1 MRSTVICTAVDT
13 VCDAVGNAAALTFA
27 PNPLS
32 LGLCLRPFRACVPAI
47 ARAYVS
53 IAQPIPSGKPLPA
66 EENCRDH
73 QADLPAQQPSS
84 FEDARLPPA
93 YEHPRWPR
101 NPGCTPSQ
109 GPRPPLRLS
118 FREVLPRSN
127 RMVNPADFRL
137 AIRSGSRAGQQ
148 RLIVHCRTD
157 EDSDSRLVGFVV
169 PKSQIKRAVGRNRVK
184 RQLRHL
190 MKERLGALPQGA
202 RVVVRVKH
210 DALGASSCELG
221 EELDQVLR
229 RAWKK
234 WDHREGGRP

>member
-1 MRSTVICTAVDT
+1 
-13 VCDAVGNAAALTFA
+13 
-27 PNPLS
+27 
-32 LGLCLRPFRACVPAI
+32 
-47 ARAYVS
+47 
-53 IAQPIPSGKPLPA
+53 
-66 EENCRDH
+66 
-73 QADLPAQQPSS
+73 
-84 FEDARLPPA
+84 
-93 YEHPRWPR
+93 
-101 NPGCTPSQ
+101 
-109 GPRPPLRLS
+109 
-118 FREVLPRSN
+118 
-127 RMVNPADFRL
+127 MVNPADFRL

-210 DALGASSCELG
+210 DALGASSWELG

-234 WDHREGGRP
+234 WDHREGGRL